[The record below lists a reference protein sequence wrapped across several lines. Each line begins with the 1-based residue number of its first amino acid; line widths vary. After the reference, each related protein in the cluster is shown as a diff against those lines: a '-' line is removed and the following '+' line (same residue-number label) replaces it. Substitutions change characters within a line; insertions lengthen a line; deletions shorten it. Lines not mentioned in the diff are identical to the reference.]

1 MLLFLS
7 LCVPQYPVTKTV
19 KVNDT
24 HRGKLKFT
32 RVINK
37 ADNISNVILKLVH
50 VTTISISYS
59 ECVSHPAC
67 KASVPYY
74 VVVCGSSG
82 SIIFF
87 LHYLINAWFSSYWT
101 QNNVFWFSLQ
111 ILCEIF
117 LILRRIQ
124 RDAIIHILTSS
135 RKVSVI
141 LASF

>member
-1 MLLFLS
+1 MDRTQAPAVNLFYAITNRRSSRSSAVLLFLS

-87 LHYLINAWFSSYWT
+87 LHYLINA
-101 QNNVFWFSLQ
+101 
-111 ILCEIF
+111 
-117 LILRRIQ
+117 
-124 RDAIIHILTSS
+124 
-135 RKVSVI
+135 
-141 LASF
+141 